1 MENYLRTTGTNL
13 EVVRT
18 QRDVFYG
25 ELFLNRDTT
34 ESGIKWPC
42 KGVFTASCLDI

>member
-1 MENYLRTTGTNL
+1 MENYIRTTGTNL
-13 EVVRT
+13 KGVRT

-34 ESGIKWPC
+34 ESGI
-42 KGVFTASCLDI
+42 